1 MFAVGC
7 YPETSGVR
15 EQPILRI
22 NRIPCKS
29 PALGVTGV
37 LPAWRQ
43 RQVGSPKHRTTA
55 PTKKDMHDPCK
66 SVLSVALYLF
76 VSFCVFLWLT
86 HFAAGKYIFGH
97 KKSLEEAYFPAKSIS
112 FHTNSFSALVFFYFL
127 IFPFDFPS
135 SASRKYRKT
144 QSFL

>member
-66 SVLSVALYLF
+66 SVLSVVLYLF
-76 VSFCVFLWLT
+76 VAFCVFLWLT
-86 HFAAGKYIFGH
+86 ILPQANIFLATKKASSRLPFPFFLPSFPAIFLFAFGKYYFAGKTERAGS
-97 KKSLEEAYFPAKSIS
+97 KK
-112 FHTNSFSALVFFYFL
+112 
-127 IFPFDFPS
+127 
-135 SASRKYRKT
+135 RKK
-144 QSFL
+144 